1 MICEIIKKRGEKGS
15 GGGHSAF
22 RPGVAYVCGKA
33 VRVELRNLATTD
45 WQNAAREMLLISELS
60 RRVEKPYY
68 HLVLSWHK
76 HERPTQEQM
85 FAAMDHLIRTLGLE
99 EHQIVIGDHDDRPGK
114 HIHAVVNTV
123 HPISGLVWSKSN
135 DQQKAELACRQIE
148 LDQGW
153 SHDRGR
159 FDFTVVEHGGQK
171 IVELQPAPDAWEKKK
186 EDRAAGKRRPAPG
199 DVAFQKH
206 HGFESF
212 SQSIPP
218 ALKDRF
224 AQAVALATDWPTL
237 HAALAP
243 LGLLYRKHGSGA
255 RVHLVGSQ
263 EFAKASAFGQAF
275 SIAGLQARFGP
286 YRDAEPG
293 IARDHKTDTAEIASV
308 TGKASKE
315 HEKATKS
322 ASFKMTLLRR
332 VYTGLHLDDEVSRQI
347 LFVDLDGKPPRI
359 TFRDH
364 SAIADHGDLISASAV
379 TEATIKATVAMAKA
393 KGWAELIPTGSPE
406 YVRGIAMEAARSG
419 LSVSGVPEDIQAL
432 ADEILQRGRKQ
443 QSLDAAV
450 EAALT
455 GHLGASADREVA
467 VANNISDVAR
477 AAADAIFAEDDA
489 PRTKA
494 RAPGR
499 PPVPDPQ
506 PAPDAANWDRNGA
519 HRIARQRRD
528 NEWGELEDM
537 KRVDIGI
544 IAAMG
549 GWADVSRTHPD
560 SADAGVVRY
569 RIFQQGHDTIKASL
583 VDGKWLWTSN
593 KSGESGSVIDLWLH
607 DNPDTSLGMA
617 RATFREILG
626 TVPTPAPAS
635 EPSRAPEVRDHTQAR
650 QRWEEAPHVS
660 LGQSYAQARG
670 ISRDTLMRFS
680 DEVRQGAFGGI
691 YFAHRNPGTGDIQGF
706 EQRWEKD
713 GRKNVAR
720 FAKGGRKTVN
730 VLGDP
735 ETATRLIVVEGGLD
749 ALALAELEERQD
761 TIYVSTGGGFG
772 PQTETALIRLADGKA
787 VLSGFDNDEA
797 GENLDKKLRALLPER
812 ERLAPPVQVK
822 GVEVVCK
829 DWLDNLVA
837 VRSLAAQTPAKAA
850 TPVPATAP
858 PVAPAED
865 AEKQDTTPVADEQE
879 PVSPE
884 PQDDCDGPDF
894 P

>member
-1 MICEIIKKRGEKGS
+1 MICEIIKKQGEKGS
-15 GGGHSAF
+15 GGGCSAF
-22 RPGVAYVCGKA
+22 GPGVAYVCGKA

-45 WQNAAREMLLISELS
+45 WRNAAHEMLLISELS

-68 HLVLSWHK
+68 HIVLSWHE

-85 FAAMDHLIRTLGLE
+85 FGAMEHLIRTLGLD

-148 LDQGW
+148 VDQGW
-153 SHDRGR
+153 THDRGR
-159 FDFTVVEHGGQK
+159 FDFKVVACGGQK
-171 IVELQPAPDAWEKKK
+171 IVELQPAPEAWEKKK
-186 EDRAAGKRRPAPG
+186 KDRAAGNRKPAAG

-224 AQAVALATDWPTL
+224 AQAVAMATDWPTL

-255 RVHLVGSQ
+255 RVHLIGST
-263 EFAKASAFGQAF
+263 EFAKASAFGQTF

-286 YRDAEPG
+286 YSDAGPG
-293 IARDHKTDTAEIASV
+293 TARDSKTDTAEVASV

-315 HEKATKS
+315 DEKAAKS

-347 LFVDLDGKPPRI
+347 RFVDLDGKPPRI
-359 TFRDH
+359 TFRDR

-393 KGWAELIPTGSPE
+393 KGWGELIPTGPPE

-419 LSVSGVPEDIQAL
+419 LCVSGVPEDIQAL
-432 ADEILQRGRKQ
+432 ADEILQNGRKQ
-443 QSLDAAV
+443 ISLQAAA

-455 GHLGASADREVA
+455 SHLGASADREVA
-467 VANNISDVAR
+467 VANNSSEVAR
-477 AAADAIFAEDDA
+477 AAADAIFGEND
-489 PRTKA
+489 PPQIKA

-519 HRIARQRRD
+519 QRIARQQRNID
-528 NEWGELEDM
+528 WGELVDM
-537 KRVDIGI
+537 KRVDIAI

-560 SADAGVVRY
+560 SADAGGVRY
-569 RIFQQGHDTIKASL
+569 RIFQKGQDTIKASL
-583 VDGKWLWTSN
+583 VDGKWFWTSN
-593 KSGESGSVIDLWLH
+593 KLGESGSVIDLWLH
-607 DNPDTSLGMA
+607 DNPGTSLGMA
-617 RATFREILG
+617 RALFRKILG
-626 TVPTPAPAS
+626 LVPTPAPVS
-635 EPSRAPEVRDHTQAR
+635 EPARAPAIRDHTNAR
-650 QRWEEAPHVS
+650 QRWEEAPHLS
-660 LGQSYAQARG
+660 LGPAYAQASG
-670 ISRDTLMRFS
+670 ISRDTLIRFP
-680 DEVRQGAFGGI
+680 DQVRVGSFGDI
-691 YFAHRNPGTGDIQGF
+691 YFAHRNPDTGDIQGF
-706 EQRWEKD
+706 EQCWEKD
-713 GRKNVAR
+713 SGKNVAR
-720 FAKGGRKTVN
+720 FAKGGLKTVN

-735 ETATRLIVVEGGLD
+735 ETAIRLIVVESGLE
-749 ALALAELEERQD
+749 ALALAEIEARQD

-772 PQTETALIRLADGKA
+772 PQTEVALLRLAAGKA
-787 VLSGFDNDEA
+787 LLSGFDNDEP
-797 GENLDKKLRALLPER
+797 GENLDKKLRALLPAR
-812 ERLAPPVQVK
+812 ERFAPPAQVK
-822 GVEVVCK
+822 GVDAVCK
-829 DWLDNLVA
+829 GWLDNLVA
-837 VRSLAAQTPAKAA
+837 VRSLPAQAPSPAP
-850 TPVPATAP
+850 TPVPATAL

-865 AEKQDTTPVADEQE
+865 AEKQNTTPVADELE

-884 PQDDCDGPDF
+884 PQKDCDGPDF